1 MSPNPTMRPT
11 LILAST
17 SPRRQELINTLGLP
31 VMIRA
36 SHANEGTPDGWPPER
51 MVEELAHRKARAVW
65 ETVRGTMKTPA
76 VVVGSD
82 TVVALDGR
90 IMGKP
95 KDPEDAF
102 DMLTRLAGRTHEVFT
117 GVCCIGLPDGQTVT
131 NHRVTKVRMR
141 ELTPEQLRR
150 YVKTGEPMDKA
161 GSYGVQGLGALL
173 VDSLEGCYFN
183 VVGLPLSLL
192 ALQLERFGVSL
203 P

>member
-1 MSPNPTMRPT
+1 MLPTMRPT

-17 SPRRQELINTLGLP
+17 SPRRQELITTLGLP
-31 VMIRA
+31 VMVRP
-36 SHANEGTPDGWPPER
+36 SHADEDTPAGWLPER
-51 MVEELAHRKARAVW
+51 IVEELANRKAKVVW
-65 ETVRGTMKTPA
+65 ETVRGTMRTPA

-82 TVVALDGR
+82 TIVALDGQ

-95 KDPEDAF
+95 KDPEDAV
-102 DMLTRLAGRTHEVFT
+102 DMLSRLAGRTHEVFT
-117 GVCCIGLPDGQTVT
+117 GVCCIGLLDGQTVT
-131 NHRVTKVRMR
+131 SHRVTKVRIR
-141 ELTPEQLRR
+141 ELTPDQIRR

-161 GSYGVQGLGALL
+161 GAYGVQGIGALL

-192 ALQLERFGVSL
+192 AVQLERFGVSL